1 MVAQQVVVTGTWL
14 LMQETANHAAMIVDL
29 PLS

>member
-14 LMQETANHAAMIVDL
+14 LMQETANHAATMVDS
-29 PLS
+29 PLL